1 VIIINNIGQE
11 IYDLCVDLFPICR
24 SITGNGV
31 RQTLSYIKDLL
42 PDLQLH
48 EVPSGTKAFDWTVPK
63 EWNVKDA
70 YIIDPD
76 GDKVVD
82 FQKNNLHLVG
92 YSVPVR
98 KTISLEELQEH
109 LYSLPEQSSAVPYVT
124 SYYSP
129 RWGFCITHERRKN
142 LKPGNYHVFIDST
155 LTDGSLTYGEL
166 ILPGLS
172 DKEILLSTYIC
183 HPSMA
188 NNELSGPAVT
198 TYLAKWL
205 TGLDK
210 RIFTYR
216 IIFSPETIG
225 SIVYLSKNLQKMKNN
240 IIAGFNITCVGDND
254 DYSYLPSR
262 YGNTL
267 ADRIALHVLTHTHP
281 DYKRYSFLDRGG
293 DERQYCSPGVD
304 LPVVSVM
311 RTKYGQYPE
320 YHTSLD
326 DLNFISPEGLLGGYY
341 VLKKCLEC
349 LETNNTL
356 INTVTCE
363 PQLGQRGLYK
373 TLSMKRDQKN
383 SKDVLNLLAYCDG
396 SNDLIAVADIIN
408 RPLWEL
414 MPLIEALM
422 KNNLLKALRKNQ

>member
-1 VIIINNIGQE
+1 MITINNIGQD
-11 IYDLCVDLFPICR
+11 IYNFCVDLFPICR

-82 FQKNNLHLVG
+82 FQMNNLHLVG
-92 YSVPVR
+92 YSIPVR
-98 KTISLEELQEH
+98 KTISLKELQEH
-109 LYSLPEQSSAVPYVT
+109 LYSLPKQPSAVPYVT

-129 RWGFCITHERRKN
+129 RWGFCIPHKLRKK
-142 LKPGNYHVFIDST
+142 LKPGNYHVFINST
-155 LTDGSLTYGEL
+155 LTAGSLTYGEL

-205 TGLDK
+205 TGLNQRK
-210 RIFTYR
+210 YTYR
-216 IIFSPETIG
+216 IIFCPETIG
-225 SIVYLSKNLQKMKNN
+225 SIVYLSKNLQTMKNN
-240 IIAGFNITCVGDND
+240 IIAGFNITCVGDNG
-254 DYSYLPSR
+254 DYSYLPTR

-267 ADRIALHVLTHTHP
+267 ADRVALHILTYKHP

-311 RTKYGQYPE
+311 RTKYGQYPQ

-326 DLNFISPEGLLGGYY
+326 NLSFISPEGLSGGYY

-356 INTVTCE
+356 INTVICE
-363 PQLGQRGLYK
+363 PQLGQRGLYE
-373 TLSMKRDQKN
+373 TLSMKREQKT
-383 SKDVLNLLAYCDG
+383 SKDFLNLLTYCDG
-396 SNDLIAVADIIN
+396 SNDLIAVADIIK

-414 MPLIEALM
+414 MPLIEVLM
-422 KNNLLKALRKNQ
+422 KNNLLKALK

>member
-1 VIIINNIGQE
+1 M
-11 IYDLCVDLFPICR
+11 CVDLFPICR